1 MNSSR
6 KPRILIVDDE
16 AEIRTLI
23 AEILAHDVFEIR
35 EAGSAEEAFQILDVF
50 DPNLL
55 ITDYSLADANGSA
68 LIERAKSVFPNIKCL
83 MITGWRELPNH
94 LESQP
99 RADVIVTK
107 PFCISMVETEAL
119 RLLADRLESPNP
131 VSSVAQEAC

>member
-16 AEIRTLI
+16 AGIRTLI
-23 AEILAHDVFEIR
+23 VEILTHDSFEIR

-50 DPNLL
+50 AANLL
-55 ITDYSLADANGSA
+55 ITDYSLPDANGSA
-68 LIERAKSVFPNIKCL
+68 LIEKAKSVFPNIKCL
-83 MITGWRELPNH
+83 MITGWRELPHH
-94 LESQP
+94 LESQTQ
-99 RADVIVTK
+99 ADVIVTK

-131 VSSVAQEAC
+131 VSSVAREVC

>member
-23 AEILAHDVFEIR
+23 AEILTRDGFEIQ

-50 DPNLL
+50 AANLL
-55 ITDYSLADANGSA
+55 ITDYSLPDANGSA
-68 LIERAKSVFPNIKCL
+68 LIEKAKSVFPNIKCL
-83 MITGWRELPNH
+83 MITGWSELPNP
-94 LESQP
+94 LEGQT

-131 VSSVAQEAC
+131 VSSVAQESC